1 MSMLELDD
9 VHAYYG
15 GIEAL
20 KGITLN
26 VNKGEIVT
34 LIGSNGAG
42 KSTTLKSICGQ
53 VKTSGAIRFKG
64 ELISSWQPHQVA
76 AAGIAHVPE
85 GRRIFSKLTVKEN
98 LEMGAFSVKD
108 KRLIKQRIEQAFAYF
123 PRLKDRYHQPGGTMS
138 GGEQQ
143 MLAIARGLMMK
154 PEILLLDEPSM
165 GLAPVLVEG
174 IFAII
179 RELNKEGMTI
189 LLVEQNAY
197 QALEIAHRGYVIQTG
212 EIIMHGKASTLL
224 GDDGV
229 REAYLA

>member
-64 ELISSWQPHQVA
+64 EHISSWQPHQV
-76 AAGIAHVPE
+76 P
-85 GRRIFSKLTVKEN
+85 
-98 LEMGAFSVKD
+98 
-108 KRLIKQRIEQAFAYF
+108 
-123 PRLKDRYHQPGGTMS
+123 P
-138 GGEQQ
+138 
-143 MLAIARGLMMK
+143 
-154 PEILLLDEPSM
+154 
-165 GLAPVLVEG
+165 
-174 IFAII
+174 
-179 RELNKEGMTI
+179 
-189 LLVEQNAY
+189 
-197 QALEIAHRGYVIQTG
+197 QALPMCR
-212 EIIMHGKASTLL
+212 KAGGSSPN
-224 GDDGV
+224 
-229 REAYLA
+229 